1 MAYSIIKHDTYET
14 GRVHDQRE
22 AFLIDA
28 ADDVKD
34 LPADSAPGSIAYT
47 ADNTQA
53 WQMSP
58 SKVWV
63 EVVNV
68 SALLKKFNA

>member
-1 MAYSIIKHDTYET
+1 MAYSIIKHDAYET
-14 GRVHDQRE
+14 GRVHDHRE
-22 AFLIDA
+22 MFMID
-28 ADDVKD
+28 DENDVQN
-34 LPADSAPGSIAYT
+34 LPADSAPGSVAYT